1 MVVYEFWIDCHTWDG
16 RTPRGSTVTIFY
28 SKGVA
33 EKNQKIK
40 TGHSVRF
47 KRQAAERFGHISN
60 GIRCT
65 KVQGED
71 SSRFWAFYNRSFK
84 FHRWVHCFQKEFQ
97 RGVWRLHLA
106 SKLVILLKKGK
117 SNYPETLQITWKRA
131 NENVHA
137 SLVRR
142 VHISRIY
149 FARLLFEEKWTI
161 SYSVCP
167 TYSFIIGLPVAPNYG
182 LGFLRRKKKQK
193 NKKAD
198 RSPRGRYVSHFNG
211 ADFFGEGTGI
221 SGRCLTNRFGSR
233 FGTST
238 KLFRGVIG
246 PISTPNDYLNAVFD
260 DIISLC
266 GSCRNNALPQSPREK
281 LQLVAILLP
290 ACDRSFLTIKEYAI
304 CRSPHQTG
312 TYSLAMDS

>member
-1 MVVYEFWIDCHTWDG
+1 MEEEIIDKDFRQSYWLALQFV
-16 RTPRGSTVTIFY
+16 RTMKNKPNRIFY
-28 SKGVA
+28 
-33 EKNQKIK
+33 
-40 TGHSVRF
+40 
-47 KRQAAERFGHISN
+47 
-60 GIRCT
+60 
-65 KVQGED
+65 
-71 SSRFWAFYNRSFK
+71 
-84 FHRWVHCFQKEFQ
+84 
-97 RGVWRLHLA
+97 RGVPQA
-106 SKLVILLKKGK
+106 SHGKRK
-117 SNYPETLQITWKRA
+117 SNYAETFQITWKRA

-142 VHISRIY
+142 VHIPRIY
-149 FARLLFEEKWTI
+149 FARFLFEEKWTI

-182 LGFLRRKKKQK
+182 LGFLSRKKTKQ

-198 RSPRGRYVSHFNG
+198 GSPRRRYVSHSLFNR
-211 ADFFGEGTGI
+211 ADFCGEGTGI
-221 SGRCLTNRFGSR
+221 SGGLTNRFGSR
-233 FGTST
+233 FGTNT

-266 GSCRNNALPQSPREK
+266 GSCRNNALPRPPREK
-281 LQLVAILLP
+281 LQLVAIPLP
-290 ACDRSFLTIKEYAI
+290 ACDGSFLAIKEYAI